1 MGRHRRSD
9 AGRAATSRADGVTHH
24 DGSYGEGL
32 DPRGAGTDG
41 PPTMGTAPYLNPEAY
56 AETYA
61 RSEAYL
67 YATDET
73 AVHAPGGA
81 GFPPGGHPDAGP
93 GPAPAAYARTA
104 PPAYAAPAADT
115 VVAPPVT
122 APASPAV
129 PGPRTAEHDFTGHSF
144 TGDDPLPEW
153 DVTPRPR
160 PVRTARTT
168 VTSSVG
174 ADDRPANGR
183 RRKKKKAATP
193 VRTGLLG
200 VSAAVAIGT
209 VAVATGAVP
218 GLENYKLGGD
228 RGPSDNVQ
236 AGAGV
241 ATNLPTEQGGTSGSA
256 EAPSRDASTPASR
269 DGGRAT
275 SPAPSATPST
285 PAAPTKAPEA
295 EKTPE
300 KTESAAAPEKT
311 EEPAQDRRTAPDTER
326 KAGDQSQ
333 GKGQTSAESTAAAAV
348 LRLVNAERAKVGCS
362 PVTADGALTALATA
376 FSDDMADRGF
386 FDHTDPD
393 GDTPWDRAQ
402 AAGIGNLGGENIAR
416 GQADA
421 EAVMEAWM
429 NSPGHKA
436 NILNCDFKTLGVGVH
451 MGPGGPWW
459 TQNFGY

>member
-9 AGRAATSRADGVTHH
+9 AGRADGVTHH

-73 AVHAPGGA
+73 AVHAPG
-81 GFPPGGHPDAGP
+81 FPPGGHPDAGP
-93 GPAPAAYARTA
+93 GPAQAAYARTA
-104 PPAYAAPAADT
+104 PPAYAAPAA
-115 VVAPPVT
+115 APAVT
-122 APASPAV
+122 APAAPAV
-129 PGPRTAEHDFTGHSF
+129 PGPRTAEYDFTGHSF

-183 RRKKKKAATP
+183 RRKKKAATP

-200 VSAAVAIGT
+200 VSAAVALGT

-228 RGPSDNVQ
+228 RGSSDNVQ